1 MDVFSLKTYN
11 KILSFKNNYYKELYE
26 DEIKQRNQLNSK
38 FTPTITIL
46 SAEIGGIIWIIFRLL
61 KNIKANNNAI
71 RISDL
76 CIFLF
81 LALTLIF
88 IGAAIVHFVLC
99 FTNYDF
105 EYPKPDKVK
114 QFVNDNI
121 NCLGDYS
128 EDEILDNIIK
138 NISDDYI
145 EIAISN
151 DQETSKHSGYLNK
164 CYIWI
169 VATLAFMV
177 IDFVL
182 VLFL

>member
-1 MDVFSLKTYN
+1 LKTYN

-26 DEIKQRNQLNSK
+26 DGIKQRNQLNNK

-46 SAEIGGIIWIIFRLL
+46 SAEIGGIIWIVFRVL
-61 KNIKANNNAI
+61 KNFETNNNI
-71 RISDL
+71 IQISDL

-88 IGAAIVHFVLC
+88 MGTAIVFFVLC
-99 FTNYDF
+99 FTNYNF

-114 QFVNDNI
+114 QFINNNI
-121 NCLGDYS
+121 SCLGDYS
-128 EDEILDNIIK
+128 EDEILNNIIR
-138 NISDDYI
+138 NISNDYI

-151 DQETSKHSGYLNK
+151 DQETSKHSGHLNK

-169 VATLAFMV
+169 VTTLAFMIV
-177 IDFVL
+177 DFVL

>member
-1 MDVFSLKTYN
+1 MEVFSLKTYN
-11 KILSFKNNYYKELYE
+11 KILSFKNNFYKELYE
-26 DEIKQRNQLNSK
+26 DGIKQRNQLNNK

-46 SAEIGGIIWIIFRLL
+46 SAEIGGIIWLVFRLL
-61 KNIKANNNAI
+61 KNIEANNNVI

-76 CIFLF
+76 CVFLF

-88 IGAAIVHFVLC
+88 MSAAIVYFVLC

-128 EDEILDNIIK
+128 EDEILNNIIQ
-138 NISDDYI
+138 N
-145 EIAISN
+145 ISN
-151 DQETSKHSGYLNK
+151 DYMDIAINNDIETSKHSGYLNK

-177 IDFVL
+177 VDFVL